1 MAGSFG
7 GGGLGRRR
15 GPSVNADVN
24 ITPLVDVALVLLIIF
39 MITAPIMQG
48 GIDVQLPEAKATPLA
63 AKDGVVVSVNRQGRI
78 FVDDIPVS
86 LAEFR
91 ATVRRIMD
99 QRNAS
104 SVYVRGDRGT
114 PYGNVIRVIAALH
127 EAGITSA
134 GLVTQE
140 EDITR

>member
-1 MAGSFG
+1 VAGGFSG
-7 GGGLGRRR
+7 NGLGRRR
-15 GPSVNADVN
+15 SLGVNADVN

-48 GIDVQLPEAKATPLA
+48 GIDVELPQAKASPLA
-63 AKDGVVVSVNRQGRI
+63 AKDGVVVSIDRRGRVFI
-78 FVDDIPVS
+78 DDIPVT
-86 LAEFR
+86 LGEFR

-99 QRNAS
+99 QRHAT

-114 PYGNVIRVIAALH
+114 PYGNVVRVVAALH

-140 EDITR
+140 EDIEK